1 MQFYC
6 ADLCLDSLVS
16 SQVYEVIKTIYTS
29 PDSSSNDATRVTVLQ
44 NTLGQLRL
52 ANIAT
57 LDAITTHFTRLID
70 LTSADE
76 AYVTQLAQALAPCVL
91 RPRQQSSLTMHE
103 KHAYRL
109 VRDLFDHK
117 EEIFG
122 ELKRASSQNSN
133 LGAAPRARTS
143 TNNTDESNRRANME
157 ARNRAIASRS
167 RAASPAP
174 VAVGPNGRSHRRDR
188 SVDPAASRFPVV
200 TSPTAESHPRPRVA
214 RHSLEVPD
222 SDPAPSRS
230 SDISPPTTESFSKP
244 PALAP
249 VPNGLSDHTTV
260 ILSDDYKTPE
270 PAPENSVGVEKKNSL
285 TRSGHVA
292 SAAGRINRKAP
303 GSGSGSGLNM
313 ISRTAAKRDSASAS
327 SSIRDSVSSVP
338 ESSRTSGEI
347 EPGLH
352 GVQLTDKPMDD

>member
-1 MQFYC
+1 MERT
-6 ADLCLDSLVS
+6 DSLVS

-29 PDSSSNDATRVTVLQ
+29 PDSSSSDATRVTVLQ

-57 LDAITTHFTRLID
+57 LDALTTHFTRLID

-103 KHAYRL
+103 RHAYRL

-133 LGAAPRARTS
+133 IGPSATPASRPRTV
-143 TNNTDESNRRANME
+143 TGNTDESNRRANME

-167 RAASPAP
+167 RATSPAP
-174 VAVGPNGRSHRRDR
+174 ISVGSRGHRRDR
-188 SVDPAASRFPVV
+188 SADPAASRFPVI
-200 TSPTAESHPRPRVA
+200 TSPTSEMHPRPRAA

-222 SDPAPSRS
+222 SDSGISRS
-230 SDISPPTTESFSKP
+230 SDQSPPASETFAKPLPGAPTSNGISEHAAPAVNDEYKVPESKSEES
-244 PALAP
+244 A
-249 VPNGLSDHTTV
+249 G
-260 ILSDDYKTPE
+260 I
-270 PAPENSVGVEKKNSL
+270 EKKNSL
-285 TRSGHVA
+285 TRSGHVG
-292 SAAGRINRKAP
+292 SAASRINRKAP
-303 GSGSGSGLNM
+303 GSGSGSSLGM
-313 ISRTAAKRDSASAS
+313 ISRTAAARDSASATS
-327 SSIRDSVSSVP
+327 SVRDSISSVP
-338 ESSRTSGEI
+338 DSSRTSGETDR
-347 EPGLH
+347 GTGVH